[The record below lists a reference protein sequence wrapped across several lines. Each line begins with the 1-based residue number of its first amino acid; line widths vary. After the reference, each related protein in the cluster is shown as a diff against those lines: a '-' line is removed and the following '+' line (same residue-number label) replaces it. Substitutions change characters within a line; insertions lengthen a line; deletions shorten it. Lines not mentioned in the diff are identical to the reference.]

1 MATFGTTRMS
11 SKGQVVIPEDVRNRL
26 GLSEGVEFVVIGE
39 NDAIVLKAISAP
51 PMSDFDKLLKT
62 ARAEARQA
70 KMKRADVT
78 KSVRRVRRNK

>member
-62 ARAEARQA
+62 ARAKARQA

>member
-51 PMSDFDKLLKT
+51 PMSDFNKLLKT